1 MDEGRGF
8 TIIDYEDRYKQA
20 LEDISLPW
28 LLEYDLLE
36 PVDLEMLAEP
46 HRFLSGGGR
55 VLLARWGEEIV
66 GMVML
71 ELQGKGQCELLK
83 FGVKEAY
90 RGRGIGTALMEAALQ
105 AARDAGQRKR
115 SSPPTIS
122 SGRPC
127 GCMSGLG
134 SNTSP
139 ILINGSSSPTSA
151 WSGSCEP
158 AYREKYPGSAPA
170 GGAGV
175 FFTTRSLRTGELG
188 DVVDPLPGAEA
199 VQANAELDELLGHD
213 AHIDPEDAPLEHQAE
228 QGGQGEGDEPQGGGV
243 DDGGGPHVAAAPQD
257 AHGVDR
263 VEGPQGQ
270 KDADEVSIMVVMEPA
285 VSDRWK
291 KG

>member
-90 RGRGIGTALMEAALQ
+90 RGR
-105 AARDAGQRKR
+105 
-115 SSPPTIS
+115 
-122 SGRPC
+122 
-127 GCMSGLG
+127 
-134 SNTSP
+134 
-139 ILINGSSSPTSA
+139 
-151 WSGSCEP
+151 
-158 AYREKYPGSAPA
+158 
-170 GGAGV
+170 
-175 FFTTRSLRTGELG
+175 
-188 DVVDPLPGAEA
+188 
-199 VQANAELDELLGHD
+199 ELLGD
-213 AHIDPEDAPLEHQAE
+213 GASAAGVVVADNALYGTGNGADINAVVAPETGILNGNESIDQVL
-228 QGGQGEGDEPQGGGV
+228 GKFLICG
-243 DDGGGPHVAAAPQD
+243 
-257 AHGVDR
+257 
-263 VEGPQGQ
+263 
-270 KDADEVSIMVVMEPA
+270 
-285 VSDRWK
+285 
-291 KG
+291 